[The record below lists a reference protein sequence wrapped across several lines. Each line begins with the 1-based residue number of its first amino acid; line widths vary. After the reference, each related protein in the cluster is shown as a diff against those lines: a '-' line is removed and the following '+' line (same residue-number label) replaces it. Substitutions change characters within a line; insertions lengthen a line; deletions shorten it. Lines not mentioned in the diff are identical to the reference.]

1 MNHEELK
8 YWIALKLA
16 EDVGAVLFNR
26 LVETFGSPRHVLHAS
41 HKELLAVDRMTAKAA
56 RALTEFSNWDAV
68 EREIEGTHESGISIV
83 TAADSCYPSL
93 LRTIYDFPPILY
105 VKGSLTRD
113 DINVAVVGS
122 RRASTYGTFMTDR
135 LSRELA
141 MKGITVVSGM
151 ARGIDSAA
159 HKGALSVQGRTI
171 AVLGSGIDVI
181 YPPENKKL
189 FEEISAKGAVIS
201 EYPLGTEPKSPHFPS
216 RNRIISG
223 MSYGIVVVEAN
234 ERSGSPITARL
245 ALEQGREV
253 FAVPGS
259 IDAPGSKGTHRLL
272 RDGAKL
278 VENVYDV
285 LEEVIPQIARE
296 SRAADEEDT
305 AAEHTPAPAQGIV
318 PGDGASL
325 TVDERAIL
333 SCMKGEP
340 IQINGITAAG
350 GYPVDHTLR
359 ILLSL
364 ELKGYIDQLPGKRFK
379 LK

>member
-1 MNHEELK
+1 MNHKELK
-8 YWIALKLA
+8 YWIALKFV
-16 EDVGAVLFNR
+16 EDVGTVLFDR

-41 HKELLAVDRMTAKAA
+41 YQELLAVDRMTAKAA
-56 RALTEFSNWDAV
+56 RRLTEFSDWDAV
-68 EREIEGTHESGISIV
+68 DREIERAQESGISIV
-83 TAADSCYPSL
+83 TAADSRYPSL
-93 LRTIYDFPPILY
+93 LRTIYDFPPLLY
-105 VKGSLTRD
+105 MKGSLTTD
-113 DINVAVVGS
+113 DINIAVVGS

-171 AVLGSGIDVI
+171 AVLGSGIDII
-181 YPPENKKL
+181 YPPENKRL
-189 FEEISAKGAVIS
+189 FDEISEKGAVIS
-201 EYPLGTEPKSPHFPS
+201 EYPLGTGPKSPHFPS

-234 ERSGSPITARL
+234 ERSGSLITARL

-285 LEEVIPQIARE
+285 LEEIVPQIPRE
-296 SRAADEEDT
+296 SRAGGEET
-305 AAEHTPAPAQGIV
+305 AAAANPSSPAAKIV
-318 PGDGASL
+318 PGNGTSL
-325 TVDERAIL
+325 TDDEQTIL
-333 SCMKGEP
+333 RCLEGEP
-340 IQINGITAAG
+340 IQIDGITTAG
-350 GYPVDHTLR
+350 GYTVDYTLNM
-359 ILLSL
+359 LLSL